1 MRDVD
6 EGYKNWDNNLSIRYL
21 ASPLPNTHLDIVED
35 DKFTFSIDSDF
46 ILVFNYSSRV
56 LFFPVLGTS
65 DITEAYE
72 VGDRRHA
79 YMFFTV
85 VAL

>member
-1 MRDVD
+1 M
-6 EGYKNWDNNLSIRYL
+6 
-21 ASPLPNTHLDIVED
+21 
-35 DKFTFSIDSDF
+35 TFF
-46 ILVFNYSSRV
+46 LVFNYALGV
-56 LFFPVLGTS
+56 FFFPVLGTS

-72 VGDRRHA
+72 VGDRRYA

>member
-1 MRDVD
+1 VGGSYVRTF
-6 EGYKNWDNNLSIRYL
+6 NLFLILIYCCNEISCRNVSLNIANVNVR
-21 ASPLPNTHLDIVED
+21 
-35 DKFTFSIDSDF
+35 
-46 ILVFNYSSRV
+46 ILVFNYSLRV
-56 LFFPVLGTS
+56 FFFPVLGTS

>member
-1 MRDVD
+1 MLR
-6 EGYKNWDNNLSIRYL
+6 IR
-21 ASPLPNTHLDIVED
+21 HIVLRRLI
-35 DKFTFSIDSDF
+35 FCNILNDF
-46 ILVFNYSSRV
+46 ILGFNYSLTV
-56 LFFPVLGTS
+56 FFFPVLGTS
-65 DITEAYE
+65 DIAEAYE

>member
-1 MRDVD
+1 VRQLV
-6 EGYKNWDNNLSIRYL
+6 LL
-21 ASPLPNTHLDIVED
+21 LFFCLLPQKAFQLLN
-35 DKFTFSIDSDF
+35 DF
-46 ILVFNYSSRV
+46 ILVFNHALRV
-56 LFFPVLGTS
+56 FFFPVLGTS

>member
-1 MRDVD
+1 MTLFSFQLLL
-6 EGYKNWDNNLSIRYL
+6 EG
-21 ASPLPNTHLDIVED
+21 
-35 DKFTFSIDSDF
+35 F
-46 ILVFNYSSRV
+46 
-56 LFFPVLGTS
+56 FFPVLGTS

-72 VGDRRHA
+72 VGDRRHT